1 MWAAA
6 RQTEHVK
13 VGTRAR
19 IGRWA
24 LGAEG
29 FALGVFGGAG
39 LAWSMANPHFGAAGA
54 PIMWL
59 RVTPLHCSLLL
70 VVGVLTVFASFGQ
83 SAAMFNRVAA
93 VGWLVVTAVCV
104 AATSSHS
111 PGPLG
116 FDSRD
121 TVLYAVLTVYNVA
134 LLAWFALATRPTSAT
149 PSSRRFHRGHSDAIG
164 SR

>member
-1 MWAAA
+1 M
-6 RQTEHVK
+6 
-13 VGTRAR
+13 G
-19 IGRWA
+19 I
-24 LGAEG
+24 
-29 FALGVFGGAG
+29 FGGAG

-70 VVGVLTVFASFGQ
+70 VIGVLTVFASFGR
-83 SAAMFNRVAA
+83 SAPMFNRIAA
-93 VGWLVVTAVCV
+93 LGWLVVTVVCIV
-104 AATSSHS
+104 ATANHN

-121 TVLYAVLTVYNVA
+121 TVLYAVLTAYNVA
-134 LLAWFALATRPTSAT
+134 LMAWFAFPTRST
-149 PSSRRFHRGHSDAIG
+149 PADNAPRRFQRRHSDAVG

>member
-1 MWAAA
+1 MD
-6 RQTEHVK
+6 
-13 VGTRAR
+13 VGARAR
-19 IGRWA
+19 LGQWA

-29 FALGVFGGAG
+29 FAMGVFGGAS

-70 VVGVLTVFASFGQ
+70 AVGVLTVFAAFTR
-83 SAAMFNRVAA
+83 SAATFSRIAA
-93 VGWLVVTAVCV
+93 IGWLIATAVCV
-104 AATSSHS
+104 AATSNDS

-116 FDSRD
+116 FDVRD

-134 LLAWFALATRPTSAT
+134 LAAWFAFPIRPTPRGHA
-149 PSSRRFHRGHSDAIG
+149 PRRFHRRQSDAVG

>member
-1 MWAAA
+1 MW
-6 RQTEHVK
+6 RTSRHTWHVN

-19 IGRWA
+19 IGQWA

-29 FALGVFGGAG
+29 FAMGVFGGAG

-70 VVGVLTVFASFGQ
+70 VVGVLTVFASFGRG
-83 SAAMFNRVAA
+83 AAMFSRIAA
-93 VGWLVVTAVCV
+93 LGWFVVTVVCV
-104 AATSSHS
+104 AATSSHN

-121 TVLYAVLTVYNVA
+121 TVLYTVLTAYNVA
-134 LLAWFALATRPTSAT
+134 LLAWFGFPTRAMPVDH
-149 PSSRRFHRGHSDAIG
+149 PPRRFHRRQSDAIG

>member
-1 MWAAA
+1 M
-6 RQTEHVK
+6 
-13 VGTRAR
+13 R

-24 LGAEG
+24 LGAQG
-29 FALGVFGGAG
+29 FTLGVFGGAG

-59 RVTPLHCSLLL
+59 WVTPLHCSLLL
-70 VVGVLTVFASFGQ
+70 AVGVLTVFASFGR

-93 VGWLVVTAVCV
+93 LGWLVVTAVCL
-104 AATSSHS
+104 AATTSHS

-134 LLAWFALATRPTSAT
+134 LMVWFAFPTRPTPT
-149 PSSRRFHRGHSDAIG
+149 EHPPRRFHRGHSDAIG

>member
-1 MWAAA
+1 MWDASRHTGHVNVGA
-6 RQTEHVK
+6 RV
-13 VGTRAR
+13 R

-29 FALGVFGGAG
+29 FALGVFGGTG

-70 VVGVLTVFASFGQ
+70 VAGVLTVFAAFGR
-83 SAAMFNRVAA
+83 SAALFYRI
-93 VGWLVVTAVCV
+93 

-116 FDSRD
+116 FDARD
-121 TVLYAVLTVYNVA
+121 TVLYTILTGYNVA
-134 LLAWFALATRPTSAT
+134 LAAWFAFPNRTT
-149 PSSRRFHRGHSDAIG
+149 PAARTSRRSHRRHSDVIG

>member
-1 MWAAA
+1 MGRAS
-6 RQTEHVK
+6 RHTGHVN

-70 VVGVLTVFASFGQ
+70 VVGVLTVFAAFGR
-83 SAAMFNRVAA
+83 SAALFNRVAA
-93 VGWLVVTAVCV
+93 IGWLIVTAVCI
-104 AATSSHS
+104 AATSSHT

-121 TVLYAVLTVYNVA
+121 TVLYAILTGYNVA
-134 LLAWFALATRPTSAT
+134 LAAWFAFPRRTT
-149 PSSRRFHRGHSDAIG
+149 PAEHPPRRFHRRHSDAIG

>member
-1 MWAAA
+1 MSGTS
-6 RQTEHVK
+6 RQTGHVN
-13 VGTRAR
+13 VGARAR
-19 IGRWA
+19 IGQWA

-29 FALGVFGGAG
+29 FAMGVFGGAG

-70 VVGVLTVFASFGQ
+70 VVGVLTVFASFGRR
-83 SAAMFNRVAA
+83 AAMFSRIAA
-93 VGWLVVTAVCV
+93 LGWFVVMAVCV
-104 AATSSHS
+104 AATSNHS

-121 TVLYAVLTVYNVA
+121 TVLYAVLTVFNVA
-134 LLAWFALATRPTSAT
+134 LAAWFALPARSSPRTR
-149 PSSRRFHRGHSDAIG
+149 SSRRLHHSDAIG

>member
-1 MWAAA
+1 MCGSPRHTW
-6 RQTEHVK
+6 HVNIA
-13 VGTRAR
+13 TRAR
-19 IGRWA
+19 IGQWA

-29 FALGVFGGAG
+29 FAMGIFGGAG

-70 VVGVLTVFASFGQ
+70 VVGVLTVFASLGR
-83 SAAMFNRVAA
+83 SAVIFSRVAA
-93 VGWLVVTAVCV
+93 LGWLVVTLVCV
-104 AATSSHS
+104 AATSNNS

-121 TVLYAVLTVYNVA
+121 TVLYALLTVYNLVLA
-134 LLAWFALATRPTSAT
+134 AWFAFPIRPTRERHS
-149 PSSRRFHRGHSDAIG
+149 PSSFHGSPSDAVG